1 MQKVWKKRNFPE
13 IRISER
19 EQVSQKIRMFQAEI
33 FACNR
38 RIFLDNADAMCYD
51 IV

>member
-1 MQKVWKKRNFPE
+1 MVEIQRIFQKQGFQK
-13 IRISER
+13 R
-19 EQVSQKIRMFQAEI
+19 EQVQQKIRMFQAEI

-38 RIFLDNADAMCYD
+38 LIFLDNANAMWYD

>member
-1 MQKVWKKRNFPE
+1 MVEIQGIFQKQEFQK
-13 IRISER
+13 R
-19 EQVSQKIRMFQAEI
+19 EQVQQKIRMFQAEI